1 MEQMNSCNP
10 REHHICSIQGG
21 EKECRAVSKDCAK
34 TSLEELIE
42 IDGLSKTG
50 KYKPRF
56 NLNSLWTKYISLQL
70 WLNNSW
76 GREVQEAI
84 QDNWGLTQVLDTI
97 SFAADLVGSVQMRVR
112 TWVTAQ
118 RMEEKKWM

>member
-1 MEQMNSCNP
+1 M
-10 REHHICSIQGG
+10 
-21 EKECRAVSKDCAK
+21 
-34 TSLEELIE
+34 
-42 IDGLSKTG
+42 DGLSKTG

-70 WLNNSW
+70 WPNNSR

-84 QDNWGLTQVLDTI
+84 QVNRGLTQVLDTI
-97 SFAADLVGSVQMRVR
+97 CFAADLVGSIQTRVR

-118 RMEEKKWM
+118 RMEEQKWM